1 MMTKKLVRLA
11 VLTAFGFLLMY
22 FIAFPIPP
30 FPGFLTYDPG
40 DIPGLIAT
48 FAFGPWAGILVQLM
62 KCTIGYLIGASRAGL
77 IGMTANFVSGGT
89 MVWVAG
95 LVYRYRKTKGMA
107 ALSLVI
113 GTIVASLVMA
123 VADYYVFFP
132 LWGIPTNEA
141 LPLLVSAV
149 IPFNLVKFGI
159 SSIVTFLV
167 YKRVKSIFALEN

>member
-1 MMTKKLVRLA
+1 MTKKLVRLA

-107 ALSLVI
+107 ALS
-113 GTIVASLVMA
+113 
-123 VADYYVFFP
+123 
-132 LWGIPTNEA
+132 
-141 LPLLVSAV
+141 
-149 IPFNLVKFGI
+149 
-159 SSIVTFLV
+159 
-167 YKRVKSIFALEN
+167 